1 MNTTFAQL
9 QEYGYRT
16 CIPYYIFWDSELTLN
31 HHRLYCL
38 VEQMESN
45 PNPKVKPT
53 FSYKWFAD
61 LIGIDVRSAKR
72 IAQTLKRKKY
82 IEHVR
87 LSNNTWIWRT
97 VKNIVIDDHPEDN
110 DEMTPEV
117 TKGVTQDVTQ
127 ISNKI
132 KYNKTTTEQHHAPSS
147 FKSDYQ
153 NN

>member
-1 MNTTFAQL
+1 MANYNTSNTDSKQYFAQL
-9 QEYGYRT
+9 REYGYRA

-38 VEQMESN
+38 IEQTESN
-45 PNPKVKPT
+45 PDPKVKPT

-87 LSNNTWIWRT
+87 LSDNTWIWRT
-97 VKNIVIDDHPEDN
+97 VKNIAN
-110 DEMTPEV
+110 
-117 TKGVTQDVTQ
+117 
-127 ISNKI
+127 NK
-132 KYNKTTTEQHHAPSS
+132 
-147 FKSDYQ
+147 
-153 NN
+153 